1 MSERLGPGAGAE
13 LERSAGRRR
22 AGRTTPDRRNPPTWP
37 GELAWALADAVVLTQ
52 RNLIHTVRI
61 RALWPF
67 IVVQPLVLVLLFSLV
82 FGGAIELPGG
92 ADYRDFLMAGVF
104 AQAVAFT
111 TYPTALGIA
120 FDMKLGLMD
129 RFRSMPIHPAA
140 ILIGRT
146 MGDLARLAISI
157 LVMAACGLAVGWRI
171 SDGFARAVAG
181 FALLAAFGF
190 AMSWVGVWLGL
201 AAKSIEVAQTLPMIY
216 LFPITF
222 VSSAFVPPASM
233 PVGLE
238 QAAEWNPVSSV
249 AAAARAMF
257 GNPNPYADAA
267 SFPAQHPVALTVFWS
282 VLLTAVAAVACTRKM
297 RRLSR

>member
-1 MSERLGPGAGAE
+1 MSEP
-13 LERSAGRRR
+13 ERSTAPSRERR
-22 AGRTTPDRRNPPTWP
+22 DRRDEPTWP
-37 GELAWALADAVVLTQ
+37 GEIAWALSDAAVLTR
-52 RNLIHTVRI
+52 RNLLHTVRI

-146 MGDLARLAISI
+146 LGDLARLAVSI
-157 LVMAACGLAVGWRI
+157 VVMAVCGLAVGWRI
-171 SDGFARAVAG
+171 SDGFLRGVAG

-190 AMSWVGVWLGL
+190 AMSWIGVWLGL
-201 AAKSIEVAQTLPMIY
+201 VARSVEVAQTLPMIY

-222 VSSAFVPPASM
+222 VSSAFVPPQSL

-238 QAAEWNPVSSV
+238 QVAEWNPVSSV

-257 GNPNPYADAA
+257 GNPNPFADPT
-267 SFPAQHPVALTVFWS
+267 SFPARHPVALTVLWS
-282 VLLTAVAAVACTRKM
+282 LVLTAVAAIACTRRM
-297 RRLSR
+297 RAIGR

>member
-1 MSERLGPGAGAE
+1 MSEPTT
-13 LERSAGRRR
+13 RR
-22 AGRTTPDRRNPPTWP
+22 ARRMERTEGRSDPTWP
-37 GELAWALADAVVLTQ
+37 GEVAWALADAVVLTK
-52 RNLIHTVRI
+52 RNLIQTVRV

-92 ADYRDFLMAGVF
+92 EDYRDFLMAGVF

-120 FDMKLGLMD
+120 FDLKLGLMD

-157 LVMAACGLAVGWRI
+157 TVMAACGLAVGWRI
-171 SDGFARAVAG
+171 SDGFGRAVAG

-201 AAKSIEVAQTLPMIY
+201 VARSVEVAQSLPMMW
-216 LFPITF
+216 LFPLTF
-222 VSSAFVPPASM
+222 LSSAFVPPESM
-233 PVGLE
+233 PVVLE
-238 QAAEWNPVSSV
+238 EIAEWNPVTAV
-249 AAAARAMF
+249 AASARAMF
-257 GNPNPYADAA
+257 GNPNPFPNPE
-267 SFPAQHPVALTVFWS
+267 SFPAQHPVVLTVLWS
-282 VLLTAVAAVACTRKM
+282 IGLTAVAAVACTRRM
-297 RRLSR
+297 RAIGR

>member
-1 MSERLGPGAGAE
+1 MTS
-13 LERSAGRRR
+13 STTRR
-22 AGRTTPDRRNPPTWP
+22 ARRVERADRRIDPTWP
-37 GELAWALADAVVLTQ
+37 GELAWALADAVVLTK
-52 RNLIHTVRI
+52 RNLVQTVRV

-111 TYPTALGIA
+111 TYPTAMGIA
-120 FDMKLGLMD
+120 FDLKLGLMD

-157 LVMAACGLAVGWRI
+157 AVMAGCGLAVGWRV
-171 SDGFARAVAG
+171 SDGVGRAVAG
-181 FALLAAFGF
+181 FALLAAFGL

-201 AAKSIEVAQTLPMIY
+201 VARSVEVAQSLPMIW
-216 LFPITF
+216 LFPLTF
-222 VSSAFVPPASM
+222 LSSAFVPTQSM
-233 PVGLE
+233 PVVLE
-238 QAAEWNPVSSV
+238 EIAEWNPVSSV

-257 GNPNPYADAA
+257 GNPSPFADPG
-267 SFPAQHPVALTVFWS
+267 SFPAQHPVLLTVAWS
-282 VLLTAVAAVACTRKM
+282 IGLTALGAVACTRRM
-297 RRLSR
+297 RAIGR